1 MATSVLDAPLPIR
14 PAGAAGHPR
23 RRPLAVLLLAAVCGL
38 QSLALLACGLTGLD
52 GLLTAA
58 SRPAGPV
65 VVAVL
70 GGLAGWIVACGAA
83 ALGVLEG
90 PGRRLAAGVA
100 CAEVVLVAGLLLLG
114 LLTPV
119 LDGLPVTLPLPLP
132 LPLPALALL
141 ALAVPVGKLLLASA
155 PSALAWAA
163 VVRPRHEAPAAVTHP
178 RVRLATVAVIGL
190 ALCTLAVT
198 TPVGGELPAPATAG
212 TGQH

>member
-1 MATSVLDAPLPIR
+1 MATSVLDAPLPTR
-14 PAGAAGHPR
+14 PAAAAGHPR
-23 RRPLAVLLLAAVCGL
+23 RWPVTVLLLAAVCGL
-38 QSLALLACGLTGLD
+38 QSLALLAVGLTGLD

-58 SRPAGPV
+58 SRPSGPV

-100 CAEVVLVAGLLLLG
+100 CAEVVLVAGLLVLA

-119 LDGLPVTLPLPLP
+119 LDGLPAAV
-132 LPLPALALL
+132 PLPALALL

-163 VVRPRHEAPAAVTHP
+163 VARPRHEAPPEVTHP

-198 TPVGGELPAPATAG
+198 TPVSGEPPAAPAAVSG
-212 TGQH
+212 G